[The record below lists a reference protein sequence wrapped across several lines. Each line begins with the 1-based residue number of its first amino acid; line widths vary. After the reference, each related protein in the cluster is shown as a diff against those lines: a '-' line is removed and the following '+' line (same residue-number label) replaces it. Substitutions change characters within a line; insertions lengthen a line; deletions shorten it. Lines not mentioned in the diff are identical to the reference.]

1 MGRIDS
7 FEKTLMLEKIEGGR
21 RKGTTEDETGG
32 WHHQLTGHE
41 FEQTP
46 GVGDGQGGLACCSP
60 WGHKESDTTEQL
72 NWIELKHFFGINFL
86 QFVGCLIS
94 GSMVGLM
101 KTSSKRTYTT
111 HSSSWNCCSQ
121 NPCPLAGF
129 CWAMP
134 LQETLNSQRQV
145 WLRLLWGSLFI
156 SLGPDVHKV
165 LLASSECLWWV
176 WSLILKVI
184 SPLLLSCWGFSFA
197 LGHGISF
204 FSRIQLSPVYG
215 CSAVSCNFGVVTGED
230 EHMSFYSI
238 RFRTY

>member
-1 MGRIDS
+1 M
-7 FEKTLMLEKIEGGR
+7 
-21 RKGTTEDETGG
+21 
-32 WHHQLTGHE
+32 
-41 FEQTP
+41 
-46 GVGDGQGGLACCSP
+46 
-60 WGHKESDTTEQL
+60 
-72 NWIELKHFFGINFL
+72 
-86 QFVGCLIS
+86 GCLIS
-94 GSMVGLM
+94 GSMGGGGLM
-101 KTSSKRTYTT
+101 PTSCKRTYTT
-111 HSSSWNCCSQ
+111 HSSSWDRCSQ
-121 NPCPLAGF
+121 NPCPLSGS

-145 WLRLLWGSLFI
+145 WLRLLWGSLLL

-204 FSRIQLSPVYG
+204 FSGIQLSPVYG
-215 CSAVSCNFGVVTGED
+215 CSAVSCNFGVLTGED